1 MIEACSDEAI
11 HATQAPPARQSIPLE
26 RPPPGLVYSRS
37 LRSWGWMMELS
48 GKVALVTGGSGDIG
62 GAIARRLS
70 TAGADVVVTYVGAAD
85 AAAATVADIR
95 AAGGRAS
102 ARQLDQRSPQ
112 AIEDCMQF
120 IADTYGRLDILV
132 NNAAWNIGI
141 PFPDLDALTADIWD
155 RVLETNLR
163 APFLLAR
170 AGARLLKA
178 DGGGHIV
185 NISSAGGISPGSSSI
200 AYSSSKAGLN
210 HLTRC
215 LAVAMAP
222 EVAVNCVAPGL
233 VENTRMARRLP
244 DAVARGARNQAVL
257 GRVGQA
263 DDIAAQVLT
272 FVTST
277 SITGQTMVV
286 DGGMPGSMR

>member
-1 MIEACSDEAI
+1 MTISD
-11 HATQAPPARQSIPLE
+11 
-26 RPPPGLVYSRS
+26 
-37 LRSWGWMMELS
+37 ELS
-48 GKVALVTGGSGDIG
+48 GKVSLVTGGSGDIG
-62 GAIARRLS
+62 GAIAKRLAQS
-70 TAGADVVVTYVGAAD
+70 GSIVVITYVGALE
-85 AAAATVADIR
+85 AAQRTVEEITEGGGQAIAAK
-95 AAGGRAS
+95 
-102 ARQLDQRSPQ
+102 LDQRAPKDIEA
-112 AIEDCMQF
+112 AIAE
-120 IADTYGRLDILV
+120 IGSEHGRLDILV

-141 PFPDLDALTADIWD
+141 PFPNLDDLTPEIWD

-170 AGARLLKA
+170 AAASLLKA

-215 LAVAMAP
+215 LAVAMSP

-233 VENTRMARRLP
+233 VENTRMAKRLP
-244 DAVARGARNQAVL
+244 EAVSNGARRQAIL
-257 GRVGQA
+257 GRVGQT
-263 DDIAAQVLT
+263 DDIAEQVLT

-277 SITGQTMVV
+277 SVTGQTLVI
-286 DGGMPGSMR
+286 DGGLPGAMR

>member
-1 MIEACSDEAI
+1 
-11 HATQAPPARQSIPLE
+11 
-26 RPPPGLVYSRS
+26 
-37 LRSWGWMMELS
+37 MELV

-62 GAIARRLS
+62 GAIARRLGA
-70 TAGADVVVTYVGAAD
+70 AGAHVIVTFVGAAD
-85 AAAATVADIR
+85 AAAATVRDIVN
-95 AAGGRAS
+95 AGGSAS
-102 ARQLDQRSPQ
+102 AQQLDQRSPE
-112 AIEDCMQF
+112 AIEAC
-120 IADTYGRLDILV
+120 IRAVAATHGRLDVLV

-141 PFPDLDALTADIWD
+141 AFPDLDALTPDIWD

-170 AGARLLKA
+170 AAAKLLKA

-222 EVAVNCVAPGL
+222 HVAVNCVAPGL
-233 VENTRMARRLP
+233 VENTRMAKRLP
-244 DAVARGARNQAVL
+244 EAVAKGARQQAVL

-263 DDIAAQVLT
+263 DDIAAQVLA

-277 SITGQTMVV
+277 SITGQTIVV
-286 DGGMPGSMR
+286 DGGMPGAMR

>member
-1 MIEACSDEAI
+1 
-11 HATQAPPARQSIPLE
+11 
-26 RPPPGLVYSRS
+26 
-37 LRSWGWMMELS
+37 MMLA
-48 GKVALVTGGSGDIG
+48 GKIALVTGGSGDIG
-62 GAIARRLS
+62 GAIARRLGE
-70 TAGADVVVTYVGAAD
+70 AGADVIVTYVGAED
-85 AAAATVADIR
+85 AAAACVGDIE
-95 AAGGRAS
+95 AAGGSAS
-102 ARQLDQRSPQ
+102 MLQLDQRSPE
-112 AIEDCMQF
+112 AIDACMAT
-120 IADTYGRLDILV
+120 IAATHGRLDILI

-215 LAVAMAP
+215 LAVAMGP

-233 VENTRMARRLP
+233 VENTRMAKRLP
-244 DAVARGARNQAVL
+244 DAIASGARRQAVL
-257 GRVGQA
+257 GRVGQPE
-263 DDIAAQVLT
+263 DIAAQVLT

-286 DGGMPGSMR
+286 DGGMPGAMR

>member
-1 MIEACSDEAI
+1 MRSTMI
-11 HATQAPPARQSIPLE
+11 
-26 RPPPGLVYSRS
+26 
-37 LRSWGWMMELS
+37 LRDT
-48 GKVALVTGGSGDIG
+48 VALVTGGSGEIG
-62 GAIARRLS
+62 GAVARRLGS
-70 TAGADVVVTYVGAAD
+70 AGAHVVVTYVGAQD
-85 AAAATVADIR
+85 AAAAATSDITR
-95 AAGGRAS
+95 AGGSAS
-102 ARQLDQRSPQ
+102 TQQLDQREPE
-112 AIEDCMQF
+112 AIETCIQ
-120 IADTYGRLDILV
+120 AVTEAQGRLDVLV

-141 PFPDLDALTADIWD
+141 PFPQLDALTPEIWD

-170 AGARLLKA
+170 ASAKLLKA

-233 VENTRMARRLP
+233 VENTRMANRLP
-244 DAVARGARNQAVL
+244 EAVAAGARRQAVL

-263 DDIAAQVLT
+263 DDIAEQVLM

-277 SITGQTMVV
+277 SITGQIMVV
-286 DGGMPGSMR
+286 DGGMPGAMR

>member
-1 MIEACSDEAI
+1 MKLA
-11 HATQAPPARQSIPLE
+11 
-26 RPPPGLVYSRS
+26 
-37 LRSWGWMMELS
+37 

-62 GAIARRLS
+62 GAIARHLAA
-70 TAGADVVVTYVGAAD
+70 AGAHVVVTYVGAAD
-85 AAAATVADIR
+85 AAAAAVRDIVG
-95 AAGGRAS
+95 AGGHA
-102 ARQLDQRSPQ
+102 AALQLDQRSPQ
-112 AIEDCMQF
+112 AIEACIQY
-120 IADTYGRLDILV
+120 IAETHGRLDILV
-132 NNAAWNIGI
+132 NNAAWNVGI
-141 PFPDLDALTADIWD
+141 PFPDLDALTPEIWD

-170 AGARLLKA
+170 AAASLLKA
-178 DGGGHIV
+178 NGGGHIV

-233 VENTRMARRLP
+233 VENTRMAKRLP
-244 DAVARGARNQAVL
+244 EAVAKGARAQAVL

-277 SITGQTMVV
+277 SITGQTVV
-286 DGGMPGSMR
+286 IDGGMPGAMR

>member
-1 MIEACSDEAI
+1 MKLA
-11 HATQAPPARQSIPLE
+11 
-26 RPPPGLVYSRS
+26 
-37 LRSWGWMMELS
+37 

-62 GAIARRLS
+62 GAIARHL
-70 TAGADVVVTYVGAAD
+70 AANGAQVVITYVGAED
-85 AAAATVADIR
+85 AAAATIRDIESR
-95 AAGGRAS
+95 GGRAS
-102 ARQLDQRSPQ
+102 ATQLDQRSPD
-112 AIEDCMQF
+112 AIDACIKHVGETC
-120 IADTYGRLDILV
+120 GRLDILV

-141 PFPDLDALTADIWD
+141 PFPDLDSLTSDIWD

-170 AGARLLKA
+170 AAARLLKA

-222 EVAVNCVAPGL
+222 DVAVNCVAPGL
-233 VENTRMARRLP
+233 VENTRMAKRLP
-244 DAVARGARNQAVL
+244 DAVAKGAQSTGGAGARRT
-257 GRVGQA
+257 GR
-263 DDIAAQVLT
+263 
-272 FVTST
+272 
-277 SITGQTMVV
+277 
-286 DGGMPGSMR
+286 

>member
-1 MIEACSDEAI
+1 MSE
-11 HATQAPPARQSIPLE
+11 Q
-26 RPPPGLVYSRS
+26 
-37 LRSWGWMMELS
+37 ELS
-48 GKVALVTGGSGDIG
+48 GKVALITGASGDIG
-62 GAIARRLS
+62 GAIARRLGA
-70 TAGADVVVTYVGAAD
+70 AGAHVVATYVGQEEAARTTID
-85 AAAATVADIR
+85 DVVK
-95 AAGGRAS
+95 AGGS
-102 ARQLDQRSPQ
+102 GSVLQLDQREPASID
-112 AIEDCMQF
+112 ACM
-120 IADTYGRLDILV
+120 ASVERNPGRLDILV

-141 PFPDLDALTADIWD
+141 PFPELDKLTPDIWD

-170 AGARLLKA
+170 AGADLLKA

-233 VENTRMARRLP
+233 VENTRMAKRLP
-244 DAVARGARNQAVL
+244 ENVSAEARRQAVL
-257 GRVGQA
+257 GRVGQPE
-263 DDIAAQVLT
+263 DIAEQVMT

-277 SITGQTMVV
+277 SITGQVMAI
-286 DGGMPGSMR
+286 DGGLPGAMR

>member
-1 MIEACSDEAI
+1 M
-11 HATQAPPARQSIPLE
+11 TLN
-26 RPPPGLVYSRS
+26 
-37 LRSWGWMMELS
+37 

-62 GAIARRLS
+62 SAIARTL
-70 TAGADVVVTYVGAAD
+70 AAEGAKVVVTYVGAEE
-85 AAAATVADIR
+85 AASATVQAIHDQGGK
-95 AAGGRAS
+95 AAHL
-102 ARQLDQRSPQ
+102 QLDQRDPA
-112 AIEDCMQF
+112 AIEACIKQVEASD
-120 IADTYGRLDILV
+120 GRLDILV

-141 PFPDLDALTADIWD
+141 PFPELDKLTVDVWD

-170 AGARLLKA
+170 AAADLLKA

-222 EVAVNCVAPGL
+222 EVAINCVAPGL
-233 VENTRMARRLP
+233 VEDTRMAKRLP
-244 DAVARGARNQAVL
+244 DAVAAGARRQAVL

-263 DDIAAQVLT
+263 EDIAAQVIV
-272 FVTST
+272 FVTAT
-277 SITGQTMVV
+277 SITGQIMVV
-286 DGGMPGSMR
+286 DGGMPGTMR